1 MTELQHQN
9 AETKADLLA
18 RLQKA
23 DEDARKLALERRR
36 AQDDLRSAQ
45 KALEQARQAEAPQQ
59 VLPDTTEQTAATD
72 AEAKRIA
79 CLTQEVETLREEL
92 QKSAHL
98 LTQQQILLAQG
109 AVRREAELSRAVV
122 ASAAVLERL
131 VACRRHSRN
140 ALEMARDKL
149 GEAQVAL
156 QFDWDA
162 K

>member
-1 MTELQHQN
+1 M
-9 AETKADLLA
+9 
-18 RLQKA
+18 
-23 DEDARKLALERRR
+23 
-36 AQDDLRSAQ
+36 
-45 KALEQARQAEAPQQ
+45 
-59 VLPDTTEQTAATD
+59 
-72 AEAKRIA
+72 
-79 CLTQEVETLREEL
+79 REEL

-149 GEAQVAL
+149 GEAQAAL